1 MHRRSEGLLSALSG
15 LVTKI
20 KMSIFE
26 TFAEFFAEFDSS
38 GRHTP
43 QPGPK
48 PGKPGKGG

>member
-1 MHRRSEGLLSALSG
+1 MSVLSG

-43 QPGPK
+43 QLGPK
-48 PGKPGKGG
+48 PGKLGKGG